1 MRRTGSEQ
9 SSLTKG
15 EHICRQRDTH
25 ERLNIHDTLFS
36 SDGRSTLLGSARR
49 QLRFALTMDGQVSL
63 RNTSFTAT
71 HGGLLADRIRVQAD
85 PGRSRQIG
93 AAAAGF
99 GSQRAEPAVSSGER
113 RRWWGSGDDD
123 AAARSVRPRG
133 GSGGGR
139 TEAEVEA
146 GAVGEGK
153 VVVAR
158 EVRVRGGRSVL
169 TRRPAR

>member
-1 MRRTGSEQ
+1 MFPLCFAWDLTFRATGEERPCFLGAACLASTYRRRR
-9 SSLTKG
+9 
-15 EHICRQRDTH
+15 RQRPA
-25 ERLNIHDTLFS
+25 S
-36 SDGRSTLLGSARR
+36 G
-49 QLRFALTMDGQVSL
+49 
-63 RNTSFTAT
+63 
-71 HGGLLADRIRVQAD
+71 
-85 PGRSRQIG
+85 SRQIG